1 MGRHKKVECRICL
14 KTMRS
19 DILERHMKKHEKK
32 SNGIEEA
39 GSSGSGVCE
48 NVGKHKQ
55 VECRICLKTMRSDN
69 LVRHMKTHEKKT
81 NGMDVVTEKIEY
93 NSKIDDIAL
102 ENKIMND
109 ANEYRRKLELGRKVK
124 EIALKNDIPAAS
136 LSKDNKEALE
146 LFENRG
152 QEKEIEAVEWRP
164 WQMDILEYVNNPTKR
179 RIIWIVGKNGN
190 EGKTFFQDKIEEQY
204 GRHRV
209 FQMELDES
217 SRDILH
223 IMKKCVDMQ
232 TDIFLFNI
240 TKSVY
245 INDVNY
251 KILEK
256 IKDGK
261 ATSIKYHA
269 KKMRFK
275 TPNVILVFSNMYPNT
290 REFSEDR
297 WLIFKINAKMELVD
311 VTTETMKKKK
321 EVNDAQK
328 KSYTDWRKKTI
339 YDRINK

>member
-1 MGRHKKVECRICL
+1 MYQ
-14 KTMRS
+14 
-19 DILERHMKKHEKK
+19 LEQEKNP
-32 SNGIEEA
+32 NGIGEG

-48 NVGKHKQ
+48 KVGKHKQ

-69 LVRHMKTHEKKT
+69 LVRHMKTHEKKQCS
-81 NGMDVVTEKIEY
+81 MDVVTEKIEY

-328 KSYTDWRKKTI
+328 KSYMDWKQKTI

>member
-1 MGRHKKVECRICL
+1 M
-14 KTMRS
+14 
-19 DILERHMKKHEKK
+19 
-32 SNGIEEA
+32 
-39 GSSGSGVCE
+39 
-48 NVGKHKQ
+48 
-55 VECRICLKTMRSDN
+55 
-69 LVRHMKTHEKKT
+69 
-81 NGMDVVTEKIEY
+81 
-93 NSKIDDIAL
+93 
-102 ENKIMND
+102 
-109 ANEYRRKLELGRKVK
+109 
-124 EIALKNDIPAAS
+124 
-136 LSKDNKEALE
+136 EALE
-146 LFENRG
+146 FFEKHG

-190 EGKTFFQDKIEEQY
+190 EGKTFFQDKIEEQF

-290 REFSEDR
+290 GEFSEDR

-328 KSYTDWRKKTI
+328 KSYKDWKEKTI

>member
-1 MGRHKKVECRICL
+1 
-14 KTMRS
+14 
-19 DILERHMKKHEKK
+19 
-32 SNGIEEA
+32 
-39 GSSGSGVCE
+39 
-48 NVGKHKQ
+48 
-55 VECRICLKTMRSDN
+55 
-69 LVRHMKTHEKKT
+69 
-81 NGMDVVTEKIEY
+81 MDVVTEKIEY

-190 EGKTFFQDKIEEQY
+190 EGKTFFQDKIEDQY

-328 KSYTDWRKKTI
+328 KSYMDWRKKTI

>member
-1 MGRHKKVECRICL
+1 MGRNMKVECRICL

-19 DILERHMKKHEKK
+19 DNLIRHMKKHEKK
-32 SNGIEEA
+32 SNGIEEV

-48 NVGKHKQ
+48 NAGKHKQ
-55 VECRICLKTMRSDN
+55 VGCKICLKTMRSDH
-69 LVRHMKTHEKKT
+69 LIRHMKTHEKKT

-93 NSKIDDIAL
+93 NSKIDDFAL

-328 KSYTDWRKKTI
+328 KSYMDWRKKTI

>member
-1 MGRHKKVECRICL
+1 MGRNKKVECRICL

-32 SNGIEEA
+32 SNGIDEA

-48 NVGKHKQ
+48 NAGKHKQ
-55 VECRICLKTMRSDN
+55 VGCKICLKTMRSDH
-69 LVRHMKTHEKKT
+69 LIRHMKTHEKKQCS
-81 NGMDVVTEKIEY
+81 MDVVTEKIEY

-328 KSYTDWRKKTI
+328 KSYMDWRKKTI